1 MSRKK
6 RRSIAPDLN
15 VVAVSCDPSKMSRL
29 SWILIGMLLAASGC
43 SSSNSPSSPTVTLP
57 RAEFTQ
63 TDLRAGTGATAS
75 TGRSVNTSYTGW
87 LYDPSRPESK
97 GTQFD
102 SGTYPFVLG
111 AGAVIRGWDLGVVGM
126 RVGGLRRLTIPP
138 ELAYGAAGSPPRIPS
153 NASLVFDIELL
164 SAQ

>member
-1 MSRKK
+1 
-6 RRSIAPDLN
+6 
-15 VVAVSCDPSKMSRL
+15 MSRL
-29 SWILIGMLLAASGC
+29 SCFLCGVLLLSAAGC
-43 SSSNSPSSPTVTLP
+43 GSSNSPSAPSSTQP

-63 TDLRAGTGATAS
+63 TDLRVGTGTAAS
-75 TGRSVNTSYTGW
+75 NGRAVNTSYTGW
-87 LYDPSRPESK
+87 LFDPTRPEQK

-102 SGTYPFVLG
+102 SGTYPFTLG

-138 ELAYGAAGSPPRIPS
+138 ELAYGSARQGSIPP

-164 SAQ
+164 SVQ